1 MLKLSN
7 SFKNISVMSLRT
19 GAPVAKVLSPIIDPN
34 NLKIEGF
41 YCADSISRNKL
52 VLLVQDIREQ
62 SNLGFIVNDHDVLT
76 DPKDLVRLKSV
87 MELNFVVIDKSVHT
101 TDKKRLGKVTDYA
114 VDISSMYIQK
124 IYVGQSV
131 LKSFSGG
138 QLSIDRSQITEVTN
152 SKIVVNDPLQGKQIP
167 LGSAV
172 PVA

>member
-1 MLKLSN
+1 
-7 SFKNISVMSLRT
+7 
-19 GAPVAKVLSPIIDPN
+19 
-34 NLKIEGF
+34 
-41 YCADSISRNKL
+41 
-52 VLLVQDIREQ
+52 
-62 SNLGFIVNDHDVLT
+62 
-76 DPKDLVRLKSV
+76 
-87 MELNFVVIDKSVHT
+87 MELNFVVIDKAVHT